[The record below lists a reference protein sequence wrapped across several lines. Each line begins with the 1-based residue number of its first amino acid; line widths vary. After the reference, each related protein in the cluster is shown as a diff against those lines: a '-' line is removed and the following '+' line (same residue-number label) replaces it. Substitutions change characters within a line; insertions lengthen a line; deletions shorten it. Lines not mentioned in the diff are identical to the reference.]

1 MLGIDPNT
9 NFVYSLRG
17 RGFFKIPR
25 PLFKMPC
32 PFLQMKMLLAEQGQS
47 NYNGNRHSK
56 RGRMHMRSMIL
67 CYNLKGTKKGR
78 KLGMLGSFLGFRI
91 KYVEKEEYL
100 KSIGEL
106 TGLINEKET
115 MDSQISEQQD
125 TEAFEEEMIVIQ
137 MEDHRMLDKLLFQ
150 MRKEKVQIPL
160 KAVVTAQNQN
170 WTSEALYKEIK
181 KEHETMMKLEKEKQE
196 AGSQG

>member
-1 MLGIDPNT
+1 
-9 NFVYSLRG
+9 
-17 RGFFKIPR
+17 
-25 PLFKMPC
+25 
-32 PFLQMKMLLAEQGQS
+32 
-47 NYNGNRHSK
+47 
-56 RGRMHMRSMIL
+56 MRSMIL

-125 TEAFEEEMIVIQ
+125 TEAFEEELIVIQ

>member
-1 MLGIDPNT
+1 
-9 NFVYSLRG
+9 
-17 RGFFKIPR
+17 
-25 PLFKMPC
+25 
-32 PFLQMKMLLAEQGQS
+32 
-47 NYNGNRHSK
+47 
-56 RGRMHMRSMIL
+56 MRSMIL

-160 KAVVTAQNQN
+160 KAVVTVQNQN

>member
-1 MLGIDPNT
+1 
-9 NFVYSLRG
+9 
-17 RGFFKIPR
+17 
-25 PLFKMPC
+25 
-32 PFLQMKMLLAEQGQS
+32 
-47 NYNGNRHSK
+47 
-56 RGRMHMRSMIL
+56 MRSMIL

-150 MRKEKVQIPL
+150 MRKEKVQISL

>member
-1 MLGIDPNT
+1 
-9 NFVYSLRG
+9 
-17 RGFFKIPR
+17 
-25 PLFKMPC
+25 
-32 PFLQMKMLLAEQGQS
+32 
-47 NYNGNRHSK
+47 
-56 RGRMHMRSMIL
+56 MRSMIL

-91 KYVEKEEYL
+91 KYVEKKEYL

>member
-1 MLGIDPNT
+1 
-9 NFVYSLRG
+9 
-17 RGFFKIPR
+17 
-25 PLFKMPC
+25 
-32 PFLQMKMLLAEQGQS
+32 
-47 NYNGNRHSK
+47 
-56 RGRMHMRSMIL
+56 MIL

-115 MDSQISEQQD
+115 TDSQISEQQD

-150 MRKEKVQIPL
+150 MRKEKVQISL

>member
-1 MLGIDPNT
+1 
-9 NFVYSLRG
+9 
-17 RGFFKIPR
+17 
-25 PLFKMPC
+25 
-32 PFLQMKMLLAEQGQS
+32 
-47 NYNGNRHSK
+47 
-56 RGRMHMRSMIL
+56 MRSMIL

-137 MEDHRMLDKLLFQ
+137 MEDHRMMDKLLFQ

-196 AGSQG
+196 VGSQG

>member
-1 MLGIDPNT
+1 
-9 NFVYSLRG
+9 
-17 RGFFKIPR
+17 
-25 PLFKMPC
+25 
-32 PFLQMKMLLAEQGQS
+32 
-47 NYNGNRHSK
+47 
-56 RGRMHMRSMIL
+56 MRSMIL

-91 KYVEKEEYL
+91 KYVEKKEYL

-106 TGLINEKET
+106 TGLVNEKET
-115 MDSQISEQQD
+115 TDSQISEQQD
-125 TEAFEEEMIVIQ
+125 IEAFEEELIVIQ

-160 KAVVTAQNQN
+160 KAIVTAQNQN

-181 KEHETMMKLEKEKQE
+181 KEHESMMKLEKEKQE